1 MSKIKTFGTQIRWVG
16 FRAVSSPHTRSNG
29 PNSCPFGSS
38 IVLEIDPFFEIQEP
52 HWGAAVSAFLCA
64 IRAGGIDEED
74 FYTGRI
80 PEDFGTIFAYE
91 V

>member
-1 MSKIKTFGTQIRWVG
+1 MSKIKTFGTHIRWVG
-16 FRAVSSPHTRSNG
+16 FRSVSPHTRSNG
-29 PNSCPFGSS
+29 PNACPFGSS
-38 IVLEIDPFFEIQEP
+38 IVLEIDPLLEIQEP
-52 HWGAAVSAFLCA
+52 HWGAAVSAFLYA